1 MSKIKSLIVLCALAI
16 CTQLSAQNVNE
27 MLINE
32 VLVKNETSLVDGF
45 GNRNGWIE
53 LLNSSY
59 GTVDIG
65 GCYISVT
72 KSGQKETRYLIPKGD
87 VNTKIAP
94 RQVIILYAS
103 GNGDQGTFY
112 TNFRIEAGDMIKL
125 ISNDGRTLIDSV
137 RIPANLGIDQSYGRV
152 HIEGTIDDTE
162 FQFLV
167 PSPNSQNGDLEA
179 ETKSQIM
186 ARTDPYGWIIS
197 LTSMSVV
204 FISLIVLFLIFKLIG
219 KISVKYMH
227 KGDKNN
233 NEKQTAKASVQ
244 PQPVKGKAADTEV
257 AAAIA
262 MAMDK
267 EFGGETR
274 AAIALALHLHL
285 NSYVHDQE
293 SFIITIKP
301 HMTFWSDKR
310 DMQLHK
316 PTK

>member
-1 MSKIKSLIVLCALAI
+1 MNKIRSLIVLCALAAS
-16 CTQLSAQNVNE
+16 TALSAQNVNE

-65 GCYISVT
+65 GCYLSND
-72 KSGQKETRYLIPKGD
+72 TRNMKKYLIPSGD
-87 VNTKIAP
+87 INTKIAP
-94 RQVIILYAS
+94 RQVVVFYAS

-112 TNFRIEAGDMIKL
+112 TNFKIEPGDTL
-125 ISNDGRTLIDSV
+125 YLVSNDGRTVIDQV
-137 RIPANLGIDQSYGRV
+137 VIPAALGTDQSYGRV

-162 FQFLV
+162 FTKMS

-204 FISLIVLFLIFKLIG
+204 FSALIILFLIFKYIG
-219 KISVKYMH
+219 KASVKY
-227 KGDKNN
+227 DRKNDSKD
-233 NEKQTAKASVQ
+233 ETTV
-244 PQPVKGKAADTEV
+244 PVAFKPKHTGKKDGNMPEV

-262 MAMDK
+262 MALDK
-267 EFGGETR
+267 ECGNEVK
-274 AAIALALHLHL
+274 AAIALALHMHL
-285 NSYVHDQE
+285 TSYVHDQE
-293 SFIITIKP
+293 SFVLTIKS
-301 HMTFWSDKR
+301 HQTQWSDKR
-310 DMQLHK
+310 DMQLRK
-316 PTK
+316 PIK

>member
-1 MSKIKSLIVLCALAI
+1 MNKIRSLIVLCALAAS
-16 CTQLSAQNVNE
+16 TALSAQNVNE

-65 GCYISVT
+65 GCYLSND
-72 KSGQKETRYLIPKGD
+72 TRNMKKYLIPSGD
-87 VNTKIAP
+87 INTKIAP
-94 RQVIILYAS
+94 RQVVVFYAS

-112 TNFRIEAGDMIKL
+112 TNFKIEPGDTL
-125 ISNDGRTLIDSV
+125 YLVSNDGRTVIDQV
-137 RIPANLGIDQSYGRV
+137 VIPAALGTDQSYGRV

-162 FQFLV
+162 FELLPS
-167 PSPNSQNGDLEA
+167 PSPNSQNGDPEA

-186 ARTDPYGWIIS
+186 ARTDPHGWIIS

-204 FISLIVLFLIFKLIG
+204 FTSLIVLFLIFKLIG
-219 KISVKYMH
+219 KLSVKYMKTGKNKEKTAAVH
-227 KGDKNN
+227 NSHPKVSAKGGND
-233 NEKQTAKASVQ
+233 
-244 PQPVKGKAADTEV
+244 EV

-262 MAMDK
+262 MAIEK
-267 EFGGETR
+267 EFGAETE

-293 SFIITIKP
+293 SFVITIKP
-301 HMTFWSDKR
+301 RMTFWSDKR

>member
-1 MSKIKSLIVLCALAI
+1 MNKIKSLIVLCALAI
-16 CTQLSAQNVNE
+16 SASASAQNLNE

-32 VLVKNETSLVDGF
+32 VLLNNETSLVDGF

-65 GCYISVT
+65 GCYLT
-72 KSGQKETRYLIPKGD
+72 NDTQNMKKYLIPSGD

-94 RQVIILYAS
+94 RQVVVFHAS
-103 GNGDQGTFY
+103 GKGDQGTFY
-112 TNFRIEAGDMIKL
+112 TNFKIEPGDTL
-125 ISNDGRTLIDSV
+125 YLVSNDGRTI
-137 RIPANLGIDQSYGRV
+137 IDQVVIPSDLGTDESYGRV
-152 HIEGTIDDTE
+152 HIDGTIDDTRFE
-162 FQFLV
+162 KMS
-167 PSPNSQNGDLEA
+167 PSPNSQNGDPEA

-204 FISLIVLFLIFKLIG
+204 FTSLIVLFLIFKLIG
-219 KISVKYMH
+219 KLSVKYMH
-227 KGDKNN
+227 KGENK
-233 NEKQTAKASVQ
+233 KTAKKA
-244 PQPVKGKAADTEV
+244 PAKVKVAKTGNATEV

-267 EFGGETR
+267 EFGAETE
-274 AAIALALHLHL
+274 AAIALALHLHFD
-285 NSYVHDQE
+285 SCVHDQE
-293 SFIITIKP
+293 SFVITIKP

-310 DMQLHK
+310 DMMLHK

>member
-94 RQVIILYAS
+94 RQVIVLFAS

-162 FQFLV
+162 FQVLV

-219 KISVKYMH
+219 KISVKYMEKKVAYAVSRKPSVFFFQ
-227 KGDKNN
+227 KGMDTNQARTVNAQIGTRLVEINPLGYDWKS
-233 NEKQTAKASVQ
+233 EIRKI
-244 PQPVKGKAADTEV
+244 AD
-257 AAAIA
+257 
-262 MAMDK
+262 
-267 EFGGETR
+267 
-274 AAIALALHLHL
+274 AL
-285 NSYVHDQE
+285 S
-293 SFIITIKP
+293 
-301 HMTFWSDKR
+301 R
-310 DMQLHK
+310 
-316 PTK
+316 